1 METYEVAPDKP
12 THGYEG
18 PIKVS
23 HGGAFTNVGKQFLEV
38 GAQYDTLRSSTD
50 DPNDMTTVN
59 AYGVSDET
67 RPLCHIMT

>member
-1 METYEVAPDKP
+1 MERYEVAPDKP

-67 RPLCHIMT
+67 RLHFATS